1 MALTIY
7 GSARSRTIRTLWAAK
22 ELGLAYE
29 HNAIA
34 PGEAG
39 SRRPEMMAINPN
51 GQVPFIV
58 DDGTMISE
66 SLAIN
71 LYLARKTG
79 GPLAPANLA
88 EEGLFTMWS
97 FWAANEV
104 EPHALQTL
112 YHTIYHPED
121 QRDPKIVASSL
132 ANLNAPLAVLEAH
145 LAKSGGALVGG
156 RFTIA
161 DINLA
166 CVIFYLR
173 GVPEFLATKPQIKRW
188 YEAALDRPKAKE
200 AFALRGD

>member
-34 PGEAG
+34 PGETG
-39 SRRPEMMAINPN
+39 SRRPDMMAINPN

-58 DDGTMISE
+58 DDGTMICE
-66 SLAIN
+66 SFAIN
-71 LYLARKTG
+71 LYLARKAG
-79 GPLAPANLA
+79 GPLAPANLV
-88 EEGLFTMWS
+88 EEGLFAMWS

-104 EPHALQTL
+104 EPHALQIL
-112 YHTIYHPED
+112 YHTLYHPED
-121 QRDPKIVASSL
+121 QRDPKIVEGGL
-132 ANLNAPLAVLEAH
+132 ANLIAPLAVLETH
-145 LAKSGGALVGG
+145 LAKSGGVLVGG

-161 DINLA
+161 DLNLA

-173 GVPEFLATKPQIKRW
+173 GVPEVVATKPHIKKW
-188 YEAALDRPKAKE
+188 YDGALNRPKAKE